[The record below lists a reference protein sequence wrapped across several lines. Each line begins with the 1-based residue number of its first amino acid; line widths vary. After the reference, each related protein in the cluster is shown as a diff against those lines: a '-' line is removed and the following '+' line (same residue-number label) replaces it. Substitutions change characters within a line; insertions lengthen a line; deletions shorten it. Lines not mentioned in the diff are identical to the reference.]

1 MHSKKQPSIRALT
14 LKTISAAVASALVF
28 SSAYAAGLGKL
39 TVLSSLGQPLR
50 AEIELTSVSKDEL
63 GALTARLASPET
75 FRQANIDYNAALA
88 SLRFAVEQRGDRQV
102 IRVTSSQPLNEPF
115 VDLLLE
121 MSGPNGRLVREYTF
135 LLDPADL
142 RLAQSAQVS
151 PSTVG
156 IPDTAAARTQQQAA
170 PAQPAAEAAASRRS
184 ATAAAPAPAPR
195 APRMEEPAAASGD
208 YKVRSGDTL
217 ARIAGRVKPSGVS
230 LDQMLVALYRA
241 NPDAFVGENM
251 NRLKAGQILSVPG
264 EDAAKAV
271 SSGEARSI
279 VVAQA
284 ADFNNYRSK
293 LADQVAA
300 GAAQKSGE
308 GRQSASGKINAKVE
322 EQSSPAADSKDK
334 LKLSNAAPAAGANA
348 NADKRSGGGSAED
361 RIAQEKAVA
370 EANQRV
376 KELERNVSEL
386 QKLLEVKNK
395 GLAEQQKQ
403 AEAPLADAGKAAA
416 ASAAAAVTPAASDSA
431 KTAPAAGSAAEAGK
445 AAPSAPSAAAA
456 AAAPAAAGAPEAS
469 SPASAASAEKPAAPA
484 QTPAPA
490 APAAKAKPATPPPAP
505 EEPSF
510 IDSLTENP
518 MVLPGLGALL
528 VALGGLGI
536 YRARRKK
543 ESKPFEDSLIT
554 DSSLKANSLFGS
566 TGGQTVDT
574 NNSIFNSSF
583 TPSASQLDS
592 NEVDPVAEADVYI
605 AYGRD
610 AQAEEILKE
619 ALRTQPERHAVRV
632 KLLEIYSN
640 RKDLRAFEVLATE
653 LYGLTKGEGPEWAQA
668 AALGVAIDPNNP
680 LYAGGKSDADDKADG
695 GLLAPTRPLE
705 EQGLATLLSA
715 TQSDNSTLQTIDSL
729 ETNTSYFSNTGSAS
743 DVPLE
748 AAKDAKDEE
757 PAAVKNDLDFEPMT
771 DLDIGLDDKA
781 EIKAEADQPKPSSN
795 ELDFDLDGLNLSPE
809 PAAPQAPAAAAEP
822 LPELSSID
830 FDFLDTPSA
839 EKDKPA
845 DTSASV
851 LPETEPEPKTAPESS
866 VSSLDDLPNFEL
878 NLPGEAPAPAE
889 PIDLPGIKDLDFSLD
904 NISPD
909 IASDADVKAAEPF
922 SLDIGLPAD
931 PAPLNLDIP
940 ELADISDEPAP
951 AASGSAEDPLD
962 FDLSGISL
970 ELNPKDA
977 ESVSDF
983 SRFDLTDT
991 SDSSGATGSGLSDLD
1006 ASINSAEM
1014 ETKLDLAIAYQEIG
1028 DKEGARELLD
1038 EVLKGG
1044 TPQQSERAKSL
1055 LLELA

>member
-1 MHSKKQPSIRALT
+1 MPSNMHSKKQPSIRALT
-14 LKTISAAVASALVF
+14 LKTISAAVASALLF
-28 SSAYAAGLGKL
+28 SSSYAAGLGKL

-63 GALTARLASPET
+63 GALSARLASPDT

-88 SLRFAVEQRGDRQV
+88 SLRFAVEQRGDRPV

-115 VDLLLE
+115 VDMLLE
-121 MSGPNGRLVREYTF
+121 VSGPNGRLVREYTF

-142 RLAQSAQVS
+142 RTAQSAQVA
-151 PSTVG
+151 PATVG
-156 IPDTAAARTQQQAA
+156 IPDTTPRTQQQAR
-170 PAQPAAEAAASRRS
+170 PAQPASEATAGGRRENSAPAVTAPAASRAARPGD
-184 ATAAAPAPAPR
+184 TAAAATP
-195 APRMEEPAAASGD
+195 GD
-208 YKVRSGDTL
+208 YQVRSGDTL

-264 EDAAKAV
+264 EEAARAV
-271 SSGEARSI
+271 GSGEARGI

-293 LADQVAA
+293 LAGQVAA

-308 GRQSASGKINAKVE
+308 GRQSAGGKINAKVE
-322 EQSSPAADSKDK
+322 EQSSPAAESRDK
-334 LKLSNAAPAAGANA
+334 LKLSNAMPAAGAGSS
-348 NADKRSGGGSAED
+348 ADKRPGGSVED
-361 RIAQEKAVA
+361 RIAQEKAIA
-370 EANQRV
+370 DANMRV
-376 KELERNVSEL
+376 KELEKNVSEL
-386 QKLLEVKNK
+386 QKLLEIKNK
-395 GLAEQQKQ
+395 TLAEQQNQ
-403 AEAPLADAGKAAA
+403 AQAPLADAGKAAA
-416 ASAAAAVTPAASDSA
+416 AGAAALPKAAPEANAPAASTASA
-431 KTAPAAGSAAEAGK
+431 TPTAPAAAS
-445 AAPSAPSAAAA
+445 
-456 AAAPAAAGAPEAS
+456 APEAS
-469 SPASAASAEKPAAPA
+469 AAATAPAEKLAATPAGAPAASE
-484 QTPAPA
+484 APA
-490 APAAKAKPATPPPAP
+490 APAAARAKPVTPPAP
-505 EEPSF
+505 PPPEPSF
-510 IDSLTENP
+510 LESLSENP
-518 MVLPGLGALL
+518 LVLPGVGALL
-528 VALGGLGI
+528 VALGALGI

-543 ESKPFEDSLIT
+543 ESKPFEDSLIS

-574 NNSIFNSSF
+574 NNSVFNSSF

-653 LYGLTKGEGPEWAQA
+653 LYGLTKGEGTEWEQA

-680 LYAGGKSDADDKADG
+680 LYAGSKSDADAKPEG
-695 GLLAPTRPLE
+695 GLVAPTRPLE

-715 TQSDNSTLQTIDSL
+715 TQSDNSTLQAIDSL
-729 ETNTSYFSNTGSAS
+729 ETDTSYFSNTGMSGDIS
-743 DVPLE
+743 ED
-748 AAKDAKDEE
+748 AAKEPRQDSSRDE
-757 PAAVKNDLDFEPMT
+757 PAAGKSELDFEPMT
-771 DLDIGLDDKA
+771 DLDIGMDAIPEVKA
-781 EIKAEADQPKPSSN
+781 ETATPKTMSSD
-795 ELDFDLDGLNLSPE
+795 LDFDLDGLNLSPPTVPQT
-809 PAAPQAPAAAAEP
+809 PASAAEP
-822 LPELSSID
+822 LPEMNSID
-830 FDFLDTPSA
+830 FDFLDTPS
-839 EKDKPA
+839 EDKPA
-845 DTSASV
+845 GSFVPAASDDAAK
-851 LPETEPEPKTAPESS
+851 PDPSI
-866 VSSLDDLPNFEL
+866 DDLQDFEL
-878 NLPGEAPAPAE
+878 KLPSEAAPAD
-889 PIDLPGIKDLDFSLD
+889 PIELPGIKDLDFSLD
-904 NISPD
+904 D
-909 IASDADVKAAEPF
+909 VASDSGSKADAKADEPF
-922 SLDIGLPAD
+922 SLDIGLPAN

-951 AASGSAEDPLD
+951 AAAKPADDPLD

-977 ESVSDF
+977 EARSDF
-983 SRFDLTDT
+983 DLH
-991 SDSSGATGSGLSDLD
+991 GLSDLNDLPGSMESNGLGDLD

-1044 TPQQSERAKSL
+1044 TPEQSERAKSL
-1055 LLELA
+1055 LVELA